1 MSAYP
6 STVTAVTHGSQTR
19 MWQLVLGT
27 VAMMAISSPQYVW
40 ALFVPAIREGLGVAL
55 APLQTTIAI
64 FSVCMCGLGPLH
76 GYFAQRMS
84 ASAFIAVGG
93 LLSGLGWMLSAY
105 VTSLPM
111 LYVTYGIVTGIGVG
125 MVFVAVSDIA
135 AQWFPDRR
143 GFAVGMVAGSYG
155 FGAVVTTFPID
166 AAIKSGG
173 YQHALLLYGAV
184 LAAICIVAA
193 IGMRK
198 RTATDI
204 VPPAPVTSSAYS
216 YTPTEML
223 RTPAY
228 WLLFVM
234 MTLVGT
240 GGLMVISQIAV
251 FARSFGIGPTVLV
264 MGVSA
269 LPLALTLD
277 RIANGFTRP
286 LFGWISDHLGREN
299 TMGLAFTMEAISIIL
314 LMMVGQNPALFV
326 VLSAIVFLGW
336 GEIFSL
342 FPATQADMF
351 GPKHQ
356 ATNLGF
362 LLMSIAVASV
372 FGGPLASLVFERAG
386 SWTPVFLIV
395 SGLDLVAAALAL
407 LVLKPLRRNWSA
419 RRPPAAYT
427 A

>member
-1 MSAYP
+1 
-6 STVTAVTHGSQTR
+6 
-19 MWQLVLGT
+19 
-27 VAMMAISSPQYVW
+27 MMAISSPQYVW
-40 ALFVPAIREGLGVAL
+40 ALFVPAMREGLGVAL

-64 FSVCMCGLGPLH
+64 FSVCMCGLGPVH
-76 GYFAQRMS
+76 GWVAQRMS
-84 ASAFIAVGG
+84 SRAFIAIGG
-93 LLSGLGWMLSAY
+93 LLSGLGWVLSAY
-105 VTSLPM
+105 VSTLPM
-111 LYVTYGIVTGIGVG
+111 LYLTYGVITGIGVG
-125 MVFVAVSDIA
+125 MVFVAVNDIA

-166 AAIKSGG
+166 AAIRSGG
-173 YQHALLLYGAV
+173 YRYALQIYGTV
-184 LAAICIVAA
+184 LAVTCVAA
-193 IGMRK
+193 ALGMRK

-204 VPPAPVTSSAYS
+204 VPPAPPTASRYS
-216 YTPTEML
+216 YTPGEML
-223 RTPAY
+223 REPGY
-228 WLLFVM
+228 WLLFLM

-251 FARSFGIGPTVLV
+251 FARSFGITPTVLV

-299 TMGLAFTMEAISIIL
+299 TMGLAFTMEAISILL
-314 LMMVGQNPALFV
+314 LMQLGAQPALFV

-362 LLMSIAVASV
+362 LLISIAVASV
-372 FGGPLASLVFERAG
+372 LGGPLASLVFERTG

-395 SGLDLVAAALAL
+395 SALDFVAAALAL
-407 LVLKPLRRNWSA
+407 FVLKPLRRNWSA
-419 RRPPAAYT
+419 RRPAA
-427 A
+427 AA